1 VAAAQ
6 QQQRRRSGRRRR
18 EQQQQPAAAAALCL
32 IYLISYITRWLPRP
46 PQGAM
51 RPAPHSLLSA
61 LLLVGAAGCW
71 GLGLEAQEATPTRW
85 ALFQTVSRI

>member
-1 VAAAQ
+1 
-6 QQQRRRSGRRRR
+6 
-18 EQQQQPAAAAALCL
+18 
-32 IYLISYITRWLPRP
+32 
-46 PQGAM
+46 M

-61 LLLVGAAGCW
+61 LLLVGAAGYW